1 MSFASAFNDL
11 LNERGMSQ
19 ADFARAS
26 GWQTSYVS
34 QVSRGLVKD
43 PSLTR
48 AKTVANVFGV
58 SLQELYDRSFGDDAE

>member
-19 ADFARAS
+19 ADFARAA

-43 PSLTR
+43 PSLSR
-48 AKTVANVFGV
+48 AKTVASVFGV
-58 SLQELYDRSFGDDAE
+58 SLQELYDRSFGGDAR

>member
-11 LNERGMSQ
+11 LDEHGMTQ
-19 ADFARAS
+19 ADFARAA

-58 SLQELYDRSFGDDAE
+58 SLQELYDRSMEDDAE

>member
-11 LNERGMSQ
+11 LEERGMSQ
-19 ADFARAS
+19 ADFARAA

-48 AKTVANVFGV
+48 AKVVANVFGV